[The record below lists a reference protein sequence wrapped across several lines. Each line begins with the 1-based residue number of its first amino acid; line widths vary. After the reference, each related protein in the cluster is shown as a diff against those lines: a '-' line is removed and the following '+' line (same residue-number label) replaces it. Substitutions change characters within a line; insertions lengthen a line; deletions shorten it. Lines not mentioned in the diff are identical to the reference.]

1 VLSFDSDW
9 RFSTAHSREVASEL
23 RLAGAPVTFR
33 EISSP
38 HGHDSFLFAI
48 PDYHET
54 VTGFMDRLAAERGI
68 GSLSGDSRGNG
79 AGS

>member
-1 VLSFDSDW
+1 
-9 RFSTAHSREVASEL
+9 
-23 RLAGAPVTFR
+23 VTFR
-33 EISSP
+33 EIASP

-68 GSLSGDSRGNG
+68 GG
-79 AGS
+79 GS